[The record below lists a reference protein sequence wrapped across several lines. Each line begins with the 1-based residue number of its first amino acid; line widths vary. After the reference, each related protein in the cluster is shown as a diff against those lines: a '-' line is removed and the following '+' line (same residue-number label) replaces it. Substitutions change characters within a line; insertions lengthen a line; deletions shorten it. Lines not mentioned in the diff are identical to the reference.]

1 MDQQNVVGV
10 FAVAIERAVHA
21 RCPDRHT
28 WYGQA
33 DRLRFFFQETLDIGS
48 RHMAFDGIAADS
60 GGMTG
65 AKLSCDAKLFPYSG
79 VDDIESAD
87 LDAGC
92 FKMLDPFVRSEERRV
107 GKECRVC

>member
-48 RHMAFDGIAADS
+48 RHMAFDGIAAES

-79 VDDIESAD
+79 VADIESAD
-87 LDAGC
+87 VDRESTRLNSSHVAT
-92 FKMLDPFVRSEERRV
+92 SYAAI
-107 GKECRVC
+107 